1 MDWLG
6 LEPTLPPVAEEISQ
20 KYKTYEPTVLPVA
33 EEIAEKYDGLAHNP
47 IDFHAVTDATFAY
60 AGMSAY
66 FPSTVGADAEDL
78 RCFFPSENVYPE
90 HASIDNGIPVDDEW
104 LRVSGNISKECRYS
118 FEAPQYLNNIQTKPL
133 AASFAQPLPLP

>member
-6 LEPTLPPVAEEISQ
+6 LEPTLPPVAEEISE

-47 IDFHAVTDATFAY
+47 IDFHAVNDATFAY

-66 FPSTVGADAEDL
+66 FPSTVGAYAEDL

-118 FEAPQYLNNIQTKPL
+118 FEALQYLNNIQTKPL

>member
-6 LEPTLPPVAEEISQ
+6 LEPTLPPVAEEISE
-20 KYKTYEPTVLPVA
+20 KYKSYEPT
-33 EEIAEKYDGLAHNP
+33 GLAHNP
-47 IDFHAVTDATFAY
+47 IDFHAVNDATFAY

-66 FPSTVGADAEDL
+66 FPSTVGAYAEDL

-104 LRVSGNISKECRYS
+104 LPVSGDISKECRYS

>member
-6 LEPTLPPVAEEISQ
+6 L
-20 KYKTYEPTVLPVA
+20 EPTVLPVA

-47 IDFHAVTDATFAY
+47 IDFHAVNDATFAY

-104 LRVSGNISKECRYS
+104 LRVSGNISKEPKQL
-118 FEAPQYLNNIQTKPL
+118 EL
-133 AASFAQPLPLP
+133 